1 MTLNTLTYPRM
12 VLVPP
17 LSRRANLA
25 LILGASLFI
34 ALLAQVR
41 IPLPFTP
48 VPITGQTL
56 GVLLVGAALGPWRGA
71 AAVLTY
77 LTEGLLG
84 LPVFAGGGAGL
95 AHLLGPTGGYLV
107 GFVAA
112 AWVAGA
118 LAERRLD
125 RRGRTAWLAFLLAEV
140 ALYLPGLAWLALYV
154 GPQRA
159 LALGLYPFILGD
171 LLKAL
176 LAGALLP
183 TAWRWV
189 GR

>member
-1 MTLNTLTYPRM
+1 MSLNTLTYPRT

-41 IPLPFTP
+41 VPLPFTP

-56 GVLLVGAALGPWRGA
+56 GVLLVGAALGSRRGA
-71 AAVLTY
+71 AAVLAY
-77 LTEGLLG
+77 LAEGLAG
-84 LPVFAGGGAGL
+84 LPVFAGGGSGL
-95 AHLLGPTGGYLV
+95 AYLLGPTGGYLV

-112 AWVAGA
+112 AWVAGS
-118 LAERRLD
+118 LAERGWD
-125 RRGRTAWLAFLLAEV
+125 RRGRSAWWVFLLAEV

-154 GPQRA
+154 GPQRVV
-159 LALGLYPFILGD
+159 ALGLAPFVVGD
-171 LLKAL
+171 VLKAL
-176 LAGALLP
+176 IAGALVP
-183 TAWRWV
+183 TVWRWV
-189 GR
+189 R

>member
-1 MTLNTLTYPRM
+1 MSLNTWPYPGT

-17 LSRRANLA
+17 LSRRSTLE
-25 LILGASLFI
+25 LLVGASLFI
-34 ALLAQVR
+34 ALLAQIRV
-41 IPLPFTP
+41 PLPFTP

-56 GVLLVGAALGPWRGA
+56 AVLLVGAALGSRRGA
-71 AAVLTY
+71 AAVLLY
-77 LTEGLLG
+77 LAEGLAG

-112 AWVAGA
+112 AWVAGR
-118 LAERRLD
+118 LAEQGWD
-125 RRGRTAWLAFLLAEV
+125 RRGRTAWLVFLLAEV

-154 GPQRA
+154 GPQRV
-159 LALGLYPFILGD
+159 LALGLYPFVVGD
-171 LLKAL
+171 LLKMA

-183 TAWRWV
+183 TVWRWV
-189 GR
+189 R